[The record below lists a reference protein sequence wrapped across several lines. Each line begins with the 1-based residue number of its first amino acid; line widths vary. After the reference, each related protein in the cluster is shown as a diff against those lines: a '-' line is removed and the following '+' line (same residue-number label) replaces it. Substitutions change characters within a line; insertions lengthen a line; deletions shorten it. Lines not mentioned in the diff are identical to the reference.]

1 MLKTLLGI
9 SPQAEPDGSYRPSKL
24 AMKLA
29 TSAVTDYE
37 PVPQGTV
44 SGHGA
49 RVLVVVTERKDMTMH
64 NGKRFSTGTHPV
76 ELLVPLLHLRS
87 AGLEIEIS
95 TPTGAPAAIEMWA
108 MPTKDEAVM
117 GLYEALKPQLE
128 APLSLSQVVEG
139 LPSRTD
145 TRAVYL
151 PGGHGAMLGLPEDEN
166 LGRLLRWAHEKNVY
180 TVALCHGPGALLAT
194 AAGDSPFL
202 YEGYKMAV
210 FPDSVD
216 KMTPKIGYLP
226 GAMPWHL
233 GAKLAGLGVNVV
245 NTKADDTCC
254 VDRLLITGA
263 SPEASQK
270 LGVLVTK
277 TILDSSAAG

>member
-29 TSAVTDYE
+29 TSTVTDYE
-37 PVPQGTV
+37 PVPQGAM

-49 RVLVVVTERKDMTMH
+49 RILVVVTERKDMTML

-87 AGLEIEIS
+87 AGLEVEIT

-117 GLYEALKPQLE
+117 GLYEALKPQLV
-128 APLSLSQVVEG
+128 APLALSQVVEG
-139 LPSRTD
+139 LPSRID

-151 PGGHGAMLGLPEDEN
+151 PGGHGAMLVPKTRTSAIVA
-166 LGRLLRWAHEKNVY
+166 LGHEKGVHRR
-180 TVALCHGPGALLAT
+180 AMSRSRR
-194 AAGDSPFL
+194 SPRHRRWR
-202 YEGYKMAV
+202 
-210 FPDSVD
+210 
-216 KMTPKIGYLP
+216 LP
-226 GAMPWHL
+226 LPL
-233 GAKLAGLGVNVV
+233 
-245 NTKADDTCC
+245 
-254 VDRLLITGA
+254 
-263 SPEASQK
+263 
-270 LGVLVTK
+270 
-277 TILDSSAAG
+277 